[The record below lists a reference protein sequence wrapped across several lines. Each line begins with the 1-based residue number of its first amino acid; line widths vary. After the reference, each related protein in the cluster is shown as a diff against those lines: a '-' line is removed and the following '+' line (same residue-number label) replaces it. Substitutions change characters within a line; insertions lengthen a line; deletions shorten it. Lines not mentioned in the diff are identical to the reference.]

1 MALSTNLVN
10 YYKLDETSG
19 TLADDALED
28 SDGTHSTS
36 AVTNQTGIIDKAVV
50 YTTGTSNHTTMGGN
64 EINVVGAISISCWIK
79 KASGQQSWIISKI
92 AGAEIVQYVLGVEPN
107 DKAIFKIGSNTGD
120 VTVTSDTALS
130 TTAWNH
136 VVCTWDGSTTA
147 DKIII
152 YLDGSSDGTGT
163 FSGTQ
168 ETTTNACEFGQN
180 SIAGGKNVTTFYL
193 DEVGVWDRAITS
205 AEASALYN
213 SGDGL
218 PYADLG
224 IIKQVCTDVLTIV
237 DSAPIKSINKVIT
250 DVITIEDG
258 DVKNT
263 NKTFDESILLVEDL
277 SSQSNFKRT
286 LTDVVTLAE
295 AVSKSTSRFLED
307 PITFVD
313 SVTSK
318 KIIIQSL
325 TDVITINEVITTPK
339 ITAKNLTD
347 VLVLNEVLNKNMKL
361 SLTDVFSIIDAD
373 TKKATKLL
381 VDVLTLVDS
390 LTKKHDATVSLTDEL
405 TFVDSVTASRMI
417 DLELNDMLTLTD
429 ALNKKIG
436 INKIDVLTFIESIGR
451 GYHFTFDD
459 SLTLAD
465 SVTYLYTEFVG
476 DMQRDFQTILADVPF
491 AEDVGWSR
499 PTKIEDEMGRE
510 ASRSS
515 WTKEI
520 TMLIQPISE
529 KDRNVLGPGIEV
541 TSHMKAYVQWGFKVD
556 NGFASV
562 KTGDYIER
570 KDGDLY
576 IVEKVLGKHNA
587 GGLEI
592 FRKLILRAIDNDGV

>member
-258 DVKNT
+258 D
-263 NKTFDESILLVEDL
+263 
-277 SSQSNFKRT
+277 FKQ
-286 LTDVVTLAE
+286 A
-295 AVSKSTSRFLED
+295 SKLLED
-307 PITFVD
+307 PISLNESITKSITKLAFEDSITFVDRNVKEIKLDLEDTLTFVD

-318 KIIIQSL
+318 KIIIQTL
-325 TDVITINEVITTPK
+325 TDVLTINEVITVPK
-339 ITAKNLTD
+339 ITAKNLAD
-347 VLVLNEVLNKNMKL
+347 VLVLNEFINK
-361 SLTDVFSIIDAD
+361 SIPVTLTDVLSIIDAD

-381 VDVLTLVDS
+381 GDVITLVDS

-510 ASRSS
+510 ASSSS

-520 TMLIQPISE
+520 SILIQPISE
-529 KDRNVLGPGIEV
+529 KDRNVLGAGIEV

-576 IVEKVLGKHNA
+576 IVEQVAGKHNS
-587 GGLEI
+587 GTQEI